1 MDIHHNAY
9 RAFPGMTPEE
19 ADFLGRGTSG
29 LSEDERNQFF
39 GIYEVKRKNPQNILL
54 LTVVG
59 TLGIAGLQR
68 FAVGEIVLGFLYLFT
83 FGFFWI
89 GTVLDLINYKKIAN
103 DYNHKMAYESFEM
116 IKPGVE
122 VKG

>member
-1 MDIHHNAY
+1 MDITHNTY
-9 RAFPGMTPEE
+9 LAFPGMTPQE
-19 ADFLGRGTSG
+19 ADFLEQGTSG
-29 LSEDERNQFF
+29 LSEEQRTQFF
-39 GIYEVKRKNPQNILL
+39 RIYEVKRKNPQNILL

-68 FAVGEIVLGFLYLFT
+68 FAVGEIALGFLYFFT

-89 GTVLDLINYKKIAN
+89 GTVLDLMNYKRIAN

-116 IKPGVE
+116 
-122 VKG
+122 VKQGY

>member
-1 MDIHHNAY
+1 
-9 RAFPGMTPEE
+9 
-19 ADFLGRGTSG
+19 
-29 LSEDERNQFF
+29 
-39 GIYEVKRKNPQNILL
+39 VKRKNPQNILL

-68 FAVGEIVLGFLYLFT
+68 FAVGEIALGFLYLFT

-103 DYNHKMAYESFEM
+103 DFNLKMAYESYQM
-116 IKPGVE
+116 IKMGV
-122 VKG
+122 